1 MLMKNAKILLVSV
14 LLGGAFAAVANG
26 QTLRERLIDKM
37 KDKSVR
43 PVVDPGTIVPGAT
56 LKTFAYGSSPAEA
69 IDVYA
74 PPNAHGAPVI
84 VMVHGG
90 GWRIGDKSSPGV
102 VGNKMT
108 HWLPQ
113 DYILVSVNYGL
124 LPDVKVDAQ
133 ADAIARSVAYVE
145 THAAEWG
152 GDGNK
157 LILMG
162 HSAGAHLVALTSA
175 DPSVVIAQGGHA
187 WRGTVVLDSA
197 GLDVAS
203 VMNKR
208 HPKLYDDAFGGD
220 PAYWARLSPS
230 ERLKPGAVP
239 MLLVCSTTRP
249 DDSCGQSRA
258 FAARIKAAGMDAPVL
273 PEELTH
279 MQIDDNLGKPGAY
292 TDAVDAFIT
301 ARLK

>member
-1 MLMKNAKILLVSV
+1 MKTIKILFVSV
-14 LLGGAFAAVANG
+14 LLGAGLAAVANG
-26 QTLRERLIDKM
+26 EALRDRFIGKM
-37 KDKSVR
+37 KEKSVR
-43 PVVDPGTIVPGAT
+43 PTVAPGTVVPGAT
-56 LKTFAYGSSPAEA
+56 LKTFAYGPGLAES

-74 PPNAHGAPVI
+74 PPNAHGVPVI

-113 DYILVSVNYGL
+113 GYILVSVNYGL

-133 ADAIARSVAYVE
+133 ADSIARSVAYVE
-145 THAAEWG
+145 AHAAEWG

-162 HSAGAHLVALTSA
+162 HSAGAHLVALVSA
-175 DPSVVIAQGGHA
+175 DPSAVSAQGGHD

-203 VMNKR
+203 VMSKR
-208 HPKLYDDAFGGD
+208 HPKLYDDAFGND
-220 PAYWARLSPS
+220 PAYWAKLSPS

-239 MLLVCSTTRP
+239 MLLVCSLKRP

-258 FAARIKAAGMDAPVL
+258 YAAKLKAIGQDAPVL
-273 PEELTH
+273 PEDLTH
-279 MQIDDNLGKPGAY
+279 MQIDDNLGLPGDY
-292 TDAVDAFIT
+292 TDAVDAFIA
-301 ARLK
+301 ARLKSP

>member
-1 MLMKNAKILLVSV
+1 MKTVKILLVSV
-14 LLGGAFAAVANG
+14 MVGGVFAAVANG
-26 QTLRERLIDKM
+26 QALREKFIERM
-37 KDKSVR
+37 KEKSVR
-43 PVVDPGTIVPGAT
+43 PTVDPSTIVPGAT
-56 LKTFAYGSSPAEA
+56 LKTFTYGTGPAEA

-113 DYILVSVNYGL
+113 GYILVSVNYGL

-133 ADAIARSVAYVE
+133 AVSIAKAVANAE
-145 THAAEWG
+145 THAADWG

-162 HSAGAHLVALTSA
+162 HSAGAHLVALMSA
-175 DPSVVIAQGGHA
+175 DPSQVAAQGGHA

-197 GLDVAS
+197 ALDVAS
-203 VMNKR
+203 VMGKK
-208 HPKLYDDAFGGD
+208 HPQLYDDAFGSD
-220 PAYWARLSPS
+220 PAYWAQLSPS
-230 ERLKPGAVP
+230 VRLKPDAVP

-258 FAARIKAAGMDAPVL
+258 FAAKVKAAGMEAPVQ
-273 PEELTH
+273 PEVLTH

-292 TDAVDAFIT
+292 TDVVDAFIA
-301 ARLK
+301 ARLKSP